1 MRTAYTISG
10 IGHAAVLLWSVW
22 SFTGKPLAVP
32 PSQALPVDIVTA
44 SEFSQITAGTLN
56 APKVETPKP
65 LVEKIGEKKPVEDPQ
80 AKVVEKKEV
89 TAAREAAPP
98 PEPKPAEPKAQDKKK
113 AEQPKPDPIAEALQK
128 DEAKKAEPKKIEA
141 KLPVPPRKPP
151 PPAPKFDANQ
161 VEALLNKRDPT
172 RLAAAG
178 DTLNNNV
185 SLGLPSG
192 NAQQISQSI
201 LDALRARLA
210 QLWTPPAGASNP
222 EDLVV
227 VILVK
232 FKPDGT
238 LAGQPKVLSSG
249 SSAVSIAARDSAVR
263 ALFQGQPFQGQPF
276 DILKREHYELWK
288 EIEINFDPRHMT
300 RG

>member
-1 MRTAYTISG
+1 MRTAYAISG

-22 SFTGKPLAVP
+22 SFTGKPLAAP
-32 PSQALPVDIVTA
+32 PNEALPVDIVTA
-44 SEFSQITAGTLN
+44 SEFSQITAGAKN

-65 LVEKIGEKKPVEDPQ
+65 LAEKVGETKPVEDPK

-89 TAAREAAPP
+89 TAARETA
-98 PEPKPAEPKAQDKKK
+98 PEPKPAEPKAQDKKQ
-113 AEQPKPDPIAEALQK
+113 AEQQKPDPIAEALKK
-128 DEAKKAEPKKIEA
+128 DEAKKPEPKKVDA
-141 KLPVPPRKPP
+141 KPPVPPKKPP
-151 PPAPKFDANQ
+151 PPQPKFDPSQ

-178 DTLNNNV
+178 DALNNTA

-192 NAQQISQSI
+192 TAAQISQSE

-210 QLWTPPAGASNP
+210 QLWNPPAGATNP
-222 EDLVV
+222 EELVV
-227 VILVK
+227 VIQVR

-238 LAGQPKVLSSG
+238 LAGPPMVLTSG
-249 SSAVSIAARDSAVR
+249 KSPLFLAARDSAVR
-263 ALFQGQPFQGQPF
+263 ALFRGQPF
-276 DILKREHYELWK
+276 DMLKREHYEQWK
-288 EIEINFDPRHMT
+288 EIEINFDPRYMI

>member
-10 IGHAAVLLWSVW
+10 IGHAAVLLWCVW
-22 SFTGKPLAVP
+22 SFTGKPLAAP

-65 LVEKIGEKKPVEDPQ
+65 LAEKIGEKKPVEDPK

-98 PEPKPAEPKAQDKKK
+98 PEPKPAEPKVQDKKK
-113 AEQPKPDPIAEALQK
+113 VEQPKPDPIAEALQK
-128 DEAKKAEPKKIEA
+128 DEAKKAEPKKVEA
-141 KLPVPPRKPP
+141 KLPVPPRKPS
-151 PPAPKFDANQ
+151 PPAPKFDASQ

-178 DTLNNNV
+178 DVINNTA
-185 SLGLPSG
+185 SLGLSTG
-192 NAQQISQSI
+192 TAAQISQSE

-210 QLWTPPAGASNP
+210 QLWNPPAGARNP
-222 EDLVV
+222 DELVV
-227 VILVK
+227 LIRVK
-232 FKPDGT
+232 LKPDGT
-238 LAGQPKVLSSG
+238 LSGPPMVLTSG
-249 SSAVSIAARDSAVR
+249 RSPLFTAARDSAVR
-263 ALFQGQPFQGQPF
+263 ALLRGQPF
-276 DILKREHYELWK
+276 DMLKPEHYEQWK
-288 EIEINFDPRHMT
+288 EIEINFDPRDMI

>member
-22 SFTGKPLAVP
+22 SFTGKPLAAP

-98 PEPKPAEPKAQDKKK
+98 PEPRPAEPKVQDKKK

-128 DEAKKAEPKKIEA
+128 DEAKKAEPKKVEA
-141 KLPVPPRKPP
+141 KPPMPPRKPP
-151 PPAPKFDANQ
+151 PPAPKFDAS
-161 VEALLNKRDPT
+161 EMRALLDKRDPT

-178 DTLNNNV
+178 DSLNNTA
-185 SLGLPSG
+185 SLGLSTG
-192 NAQQISQSI
+192 TAAQISQSE

-210 QLWTPPAGASNP
+210 QLWNPPAGARNP
-222 EDLVV
+222 DELVV
-227 VILVK
+227 LIRVK
-232 FKPDGT
+232 LKPDGT
-238 LAGQPKVLSSG
+238 LSGPPMVLTSG
-249 SSAVSIAARDSAVR
+249 RSPLFTAARDSAVR
-263 ALFQGQPFQGQPF
+263 ALFRGQPF
-276 DILKREHYELWK
+276 DMLKPQNYEQWK
-288 EIEINFDPRHMT
+288 EIEINFDPRDMI

>member
-1 MRTAYTISG
+1 MRTAYAISG

-32 PSQALPVDIVTA
+32 PSQALPVDIVSV
-44 SEFSQITAGTLN
+44 SEFSPITAGTLD
-56 APKVETPKP
+56 APKAETPKP
-65 LVEKIGEKKPVEDPQ
+65 LAEKVGEKKPVEDAT

-89 TAAREAAPP
+89 TAARDAAPP
-98 PEPKPAEPKAQDKKK
+98 PEPKPAEPKVQDKKK

-128 DEAKKAEPKKIEA
+128 DEAKKAEPKKAEA
-141 KLPVPPRKPP
+141 KPPVPPRKPP
-151 PPAPKFDANQ
+151 PPAPKFDASQ
-161 VEALLNKRDPT
+161 MRALLDKRDPT

-178 DTLNNNV
+178 DTLHNTP
-185 SLGLPSG
+185 SLGLSTG
-192 NAQQISQSI
+192 TAAQISQSE

-210 QLWTPPAGASNP
+210 QLWSPPAGARNP
-222 EDLVV
+222 DELVV

-238 LAGQPKVLSSG
+238 LAAQPKVVSSG
-249 SSAVSIAARDSAVR
+249 SSPLSVAARESAVR
-263 ALFQGQPFQGQPF
+263 ALFRGQPF
-276 DILKREHYELWK
+276 DMLKPEHYEQWK
-288 EIEINFDPRHMT
+288 EIEINFDPRDMI